1 MQLKQGGKNV
11 FRHDICDRQKA
22 RHARVDCGT
31 GDRVLDQMN
40 RAITE
45 MNEVTQQN
53 AMLAEPHPS
62 RRLRRKVSGVL

>member
-1 MQLKQGGKNV
+1 
-11 FRHDICDRQKA
+11 
-22 RHARVDCGT
+22 
-31 GDRVLDQMN
+31 MN

-53 AMLAEPHPS
+53 ATLAEHHPS